1 MPEEEGWAVQGA
13 TGCFL
18 KMEGISKSR
27 LSPET
32 IRRLPPLFY
41 TKRDPARYSSGRA
54 AQEPLWWDGPG
65 QESIR
70 GTHQACGCVPLRG
83 FQRNVHKRF
92 NGFLLLLNIPKSAAP
107 CWKVYL
113 VDSINE
119 TLFFFFF
126 LNQYWATDVRRL
138 DFDSTYC
145 STTHLERL
153 PWGEPASWRQT
164 ASRSLKTSRYH
175 SCSALHIS

>member
-54 AQEPLWWDGPG
+54 AQEPPWWDGPG

-83 FQRNVHKRF
+83 FQRNVHKRL

-119 TLFFFFF
+119 TLFFFFWISTEPLTYGGWILIVRTVVQRTWRGF
-126 LNQYWATDVRRL
+126 LGVSQRAEDKRHHV
-138 DFDSTYC
+138 
-145 STTHLERL
+145 
-153 PWGEPASWRQT
+153 P
-164 ASRSLKTSRYH
+164 
-175 SCSALHIS
+175 